1 MAKIAT
7 DRFEWKKT
15 NYLIIILSI
24 LRWQDFQHQH
34 PMMSSHT
41 WSPSSLTMESLRQWC
56 QIMVHSMQ
64 RQPLLKE
71 YGFTHITS
79 SPRYPQ
85 SKRAVR
91 TVKNL
96 LDKNRDPYAALLAYR
111 STPLEN
117 GYSPAELLMGRK
129 LRTTVP
135 VALTQLVPH
144 LPNFSKL
151 KEKEKQLRER
161 QRKNFNHHHHTV
173 NLKPLQTGDNVRNS
187 GNWNQSTVICGADP
201 RWYLSKEPSTPVAF
215 TATRDQWY

>member
-1 MAKIAT
+1 MAVAT
-7 DRFEWKKT
+7 SNQSIQVTWDLPVYP
-15 NYLIIILSI
+15 NGPILYYA
-24 LRWQDFQHQH
+24 LYYR
-34 PMMSSHT
+34 
-41 WSPSSLTMESLRQWC
+41 ESD

-85 SKRAVR
+85 SKRALR
-91 TVKNL
+91 TVKSL

-117 GYSPAELLMGRK
+117 SYSPAEHLMGRK

-161 QRKNFNHHHHTV
+161 QRKNFNHHHHAV

-187 GNWNQSTVICGADP
+187 GNWNQSTVICGADTYQLQKTM
-201 RWYLSKEPSTPVAF
+201 WSQL
-215 TATRDQWY
+215 